1 MSSNVRPPKDDEE
14 KIKAKIAILQ
24 GRSKPL
30 KDVVADILGE
40 EPEQARQKEET
51 SKFIEPVSKDAVA
64 QARAN
69 GQTNAQIRRTFQK
82 MGVDNA
88 KIIELLF
95 D

>member
-40 EPEQARQKEET
+40 EPEQAL
-51 SKFIEPVSKDAVA
+51 VDAVENNILLA
-64 QARAN
+64 QEQ
-69 GQTNAQIRRTFQK
+69 GES
-82 MGVDNA
+82 VDLSA
-88 KIIELLF
+88 ILKSIQSMSEKWA
-95 D
+95 